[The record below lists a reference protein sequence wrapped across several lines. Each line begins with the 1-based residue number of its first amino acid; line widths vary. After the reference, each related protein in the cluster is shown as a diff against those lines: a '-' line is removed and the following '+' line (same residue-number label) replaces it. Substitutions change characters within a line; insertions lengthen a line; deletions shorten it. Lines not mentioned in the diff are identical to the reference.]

1 LAFLSSR
8 RAISQCVQAKGSHDA
23 RNKAS
28 KLDLAAKRAYIE
40 DNITQSEVWMNNA
53 MVQIIVLAAVAVFLI
68 IKLRSV
74 LGTREGFEKP
84 PLPAQP
90 NTVKPKFEVIDGG
103 VDQDILDHA
112 AEGSPTAH
120 ALSEIKSADRSFHV
134 SDFLRGARGAYE
146 MILMAYERGDI
157 SSVRSFLSDEVA
169 ESFQDAI
176 DDRAAKGL
184 VTKAE
189 FVGIR
194 EIALADAEYDPITK
208 TAEVTVRFV
217 GELTA
222 VTKDQTGKVVS
233 GAPDEVKR
241 QRDVWSFARDLS
253 SSDPNWQLVAT
264 GD

>member
-1 LAFLSSR
+1 
-8 RAISQCVQAKGSHDA
+8 
-23 RNKAS
+23 
-28 KLDLAAKRAYIE
+28 
-40 DNITQSEVWMNNA
+40 MNNA

-90 NTVKPKFEVIDGG
+90 TGAKPKFEVIDGG

-120 ALSEIKSADRSFHV
+120 ALSEIKSADRSFQV
-134 SDFLRGARGAYE
+134 GDFLRGARGAYE

-157 SSVRSFLSDEVA
+157 SSVRTFLSDDVA
-169 ESFQDAI
+169 ESFQEAI
-176 DDRAAKGL
+176 DSRTAQGF

-194 EIALADAEYDPITK
+194 EIALVDAEFDPITQ

-217 GELTA
+217 GELSA
-222 VTKDQTGKVVS
+222 VTKDKS
-233 GAPDEVKR
+233 GAVISGSMDEVKR
-241 QRDVWSFARDLS
+241 QRDVWSFARVLS
-253 SSDPNWQLVAT
+253 STDPNWQLVAT